1 MSGLTLQ
8 GLGITRNGRAVLS
21 GVDLR
26 IAPGQF
32 VGLLGLVRLR
42 EHQRVPGVA
51 VVLEEAHVLHDASI
65 LYVQTG
71 DDAGLEHA

>member
-26 IAPGQF
+26 IAPGEF
-32 VGLLGLVRLR
+32 VGLLGPNGAGKTTLLR
-42 EHQRVPGVA
+42 AALGLLAAQGRSC
-51 VVLEEAHVLHDASI
+51 L
-65 LYVQTG
+65 LYTSPSPR
-71 DDAGLEHA
+71 D